1 MTAKLIMKD
10 PLGPLV
16 PALGGLFMDSAIRD
30 HQCEE
35 GAVDPLLAI
44 LAELV
49 RIILEEERRETT
61 DAA

>member
-1 MTAKLIMKD
+1 
-10 PLGPLV
+10 
-16 PALGGLFMDSAIRD
+16 MDSAIRD